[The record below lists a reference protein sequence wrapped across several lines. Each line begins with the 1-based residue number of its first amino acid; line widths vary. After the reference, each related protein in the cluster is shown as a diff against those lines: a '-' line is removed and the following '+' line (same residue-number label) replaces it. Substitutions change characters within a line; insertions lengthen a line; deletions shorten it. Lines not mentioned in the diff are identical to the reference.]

1 MKKTLV
7 IVLLCL
13 ISFSTIFCVGCT
25 TDEKRKI
32 GNFYSEY
39 LNIADSSQNLTTTI
53 IPQRFNSSTNKKCI
67 SFIYS
72 DTLLSAMTSSPYK
85 ELDTLYNT
93 LLDDIMGPTYLYSD
107 TLTKTKIS
115 KKEKKQLFKKLD
127 DVKAGYLNV
136 SQRLGDLER
145 VLTESGASENIS
157 LTALS
162 NLHISYEQLLND
174 ATKLSKQIYSI
185 YFNRIMENANPDYIS
200 KKDAEVDLQDL
211 ALIAL
216 NKKTYFLSVYA
227 DIYLHLEIIG
237 RSAPDRIIAGN
248 FDLIYQPYKNLSE
261 KLYTK
266 TFKSD
271 IETSREKIIENARA
285 LQLIQNDFEKKY
297 TEYQK
302 SISKII
308 YCKVDLSSSATDNGH
323 KNIVDKFTS
332 PTGIVYS
339 SCTVLTNILDLCFE
353 QG

>member
-1 MKKTLV
+1 MKKTL
-7 IVLLCL
+7 IIMLLCL
-13 ISFSTIFCVGCT
+13 ISFSTVFCVGCT
-25 TDEKRKI
+25 DDEKRKI

-39 LNIADSSQNLTTTI
+39 LSIAESSQNMTTTI
-53 IPQRFNSSTNKKCI
+53 IPQQFNSSTNKKCI
-67 SFIYS
+67 GFVYS
-72 DTLLSAMTSSPYK
+72 DTLVSAMTSSPYK

-93 LLDDIMGPTYLYSD
+93 LLNDIMGPTYLYSD

-115 KKEKKQLFKKLD
+115 KKEKKQLFSKLD
-127 DVKAGYLNV
+127 ALKDGYLNV

-145 VLTESGASENIS
+145 VLTESGTNENIS

-162 NLHISYEQLLND
+162 NLYLSYEQLLD
-174 ATKLSKQIYSI
+174 GATKLSKQIYSI
-185 YFNRIMENANPDYIS
+185 YFNRVMENANPDYIS
-200 KKDAEVDLQDL
+200 KSDDQIDLQDL

-216 NKKTYFLSVYA
+216 NKKIYFLSVYA
-227 DIYLHLEIIG
+227 DIYLHLEIVG

-248 FDLIYQPYKNLSE
+248 FDLIYQPYKTLSE
-261 KLYTK
+261 KSYTK

-271 IETSREKIIENARA
+271 IEANRAKIIENARA

-308 YCKVDLSSSATDNGH
+308 YCKVDLSSSANENGH

-332 PTGIVYS
+332 PTGIVYN
-339 SCTVLTNILDLCFE
+339 SCQVLTNILDLCFE